1 MRISKDRISFSII
14 GLGGRSRAYL
24 NALKELFAGKFEVS
38 AIAEPDKEK
47 RENAAKEF
55 DIPSR
60 NVFESDLALMEKPR
74 LSDVAVIGT
83 QDGLHYREATALIGK
98 GYDLILEKPI
108 SSNINE
114 ITSLYECYKKHPG
127 VTVAVC
133 HVLRYS
139 KFFNKLKEIIDSE
152 RLGKVVSIAHNENI
166 GYYHY
171 AHSYVRGPWNNSET
185 SGPLIMTKSCHDMDI
200 LLYLLGNKRAKTIS
214 SVGSLSFF
222 CEKNYNAETMAE
234 KCINCPQ
241 KDVCAYSAVRIY
253 GTKKIKSIVFDMSS
267 VEKINESLGNN
278 KYGRCVFKCDN
289 NVCDHQSSSIL
300 FDDGVTATFSLSAFT
315 AKVNRSIKIMCE
327 YGEIRGIEK
336 PYIIET
342 TDFRTDKTTVIDL
355 DIAEGGHGG
364 ADKDFI
370 KTFMDKY
377 VQSLPMESSLDK
389 SIESHVMALFAEKSR
404 LNGGQVQNV
413 EEFMRNIG

>member
-1 MRISKDRISFSII
+1 
-14 GLGGRSRAYL
+14 
-24 NALKELFAGKFEVS
+24 
-38 AIAEPDKEK
+38 
-47 RENAAKEF
+47 
-55 DIPSR
+55 
-60 NVFESDLALMEKPR
+60 
-74 LSDVAVIGT
+74 
-83 QDGLHYREATALIGK
+83 
-98 GYDLILEKPI
+98 
-108 SSNINE
+108 
-114 ITSLYECYKKHPG
+114 
-127 VTVAVC
+127 
-133 HVLRYS
+133 
-139 KFFNKLKEIIDSE
+139 
-152 RLGKVVSIAHNENI
+152 
-166 GYYHY
+166 
-171 AHSYVRGPWNNSET
+171 
-185 SGPLIMTKSCHDMDI
+185 
-200 LLYLLGNKRAKTIS
+200 
-214 SVGSLSFF
+214 
-222 CEKNYNAETMAE
+222 MAE
-234 KCINCPQ
+234 KCVSCPQ

-267 VEKINESLGNN
+267 AEKINESLGNN

-364 ADKDFI
+364 ADKDFM

-413 EEFMRNIG
+413 EEFMRGIG